1 MSTPALELPGTIPAA
16 AQPRPAP
23 RVEPVPRPVAIGFAV
38 LVYVFLYAPVIVMAL
53 FSFNS
58 GSVQSLPLKGF
69 TLDWY
74 DRLFSDSAMIDALA
88 YSAKVSLVAVLIAV
102 IAGTAFAMLFT
113 HVRLPGLRILQA
125 LIALPFVTPGM
136 VLGVSL
142 LLAYKEVGINA
153 GFLAIV
159 IAHVAFVTP
168 IIMFVVA
175 QRLAALDPSLAQA
188 SMDLGAGRL
197 RTFLEVTLPSIRTS
211 LIAGALLA
219 FTVSFDEVV
228 VTFFVAGSEQ
238 TLPVHIWTLLR
249 FGFSPSVN
257 AILTIITVVSIAVVV
272 LSTVVLAHGER
283 ERGA

>member
-1 MSTPALELPGTIPAA
+1 VSAPILELPGAVPSAA
-16 AQPRPAP
+16 PAQPTP
-23 RVEPVPRPVAIGFAV
+23 RIEPVPRPVAIGFAV
-38 LVYVFLYAPVIVMAL
+38 LVYVFLYAPVIVMAI

-74 DRLFSDSAMIDALA
+74 SRLFSDSAMIDALV
-88 YSAKVSLVAVLIAV
+88 YSAKVSLLAVLVAMV
-102 IAGTAFAMLFT
+102 AGTAFAMLFT
-113 HVRLPGLRILQA
+113 YIRVPGLRLLQG
-125 LIALPFVTPGM
+125 LIALPFVTPGL

-142 LLAYKEVGINA
+142 LLAYKEVGIHA

-175 QRLAALDPSLAQA
+175 QRLASLDPSLAQA

-197 RTFLEVTLPSIRTS
+197 RTFAEVILPSIRTS

-257 AILTIITVVSIAVVV
+257 AILTIITVVSIALVA
-272 LSTVVLAHGER
+272 LSTVVLARGER
-283 ERGA
+283 RRSA